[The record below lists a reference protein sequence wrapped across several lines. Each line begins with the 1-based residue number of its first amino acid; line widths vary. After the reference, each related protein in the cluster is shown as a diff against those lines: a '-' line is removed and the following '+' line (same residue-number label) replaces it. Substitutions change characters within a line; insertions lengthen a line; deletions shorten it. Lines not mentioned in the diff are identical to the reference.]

1 MIGRTAQIWLVAAAL
16 LMLGAFVAGLGALGA
31 AIVLAL
37 VYYAF
42 CLMRPAAGLA
52 WSFVALPFTIPLFQ
66 ISRITVQPFE
76 LFVWPACGI
85 ALIST
90 LHHTTVATPLSR
102 RRFVP
107 IAAMCAYFMVMA
119 LILWGDRT
127 PLEFRM
133 WGGALVFAWTCYVK
147 ASSEEFQ
154 THLWRA
160 LSTSA
165 VLLCAV
171 AMSQRLFGVP
181 LFSGSEEARDLLQ
194 LLFFGVSHPVRL
206 ANITFQHF
214 NSAGA
219 YLTLIVLVM
228 YAGAITRPLQ
238 RRTLW
243 IGIAAALLALY
254 LTYSRG
260 AALST
265 IIGALTATALTRTN
279 RRTVVLLAVASSVTV
294 ALTLAFA
301 LPAVLATEYTET
313 LSLGVRL
320 LIWGAYLQAWLE
332 SPVIGLGPGNGFAA
346 ARFLSP
352 YGEEYGSH
360 NNFLYIAAD
369 FGMLGLV
376 ALTVGLGAVIVQTL
390 RLEPHARRSQPLM
403 VGATAALAALFV
415 HSFFDHT
422 LTVFAYRVGLLGLLA
437 AGLGW
442 AARMP
447 PSAATSQRPSDL
459 S

>member
-1 MIGRTAQIWLVAAAL
+1 MLGRTAQTWLVVAAL
-16 LMLGAFVAGLGALGA
+16 VLLGAFVAGLGALGA

-37 VYYAF
+37 AYYVF
-42 CLMRPAAGLA
+42 CLARPDAGLA
-52 WSFVALPFTIPLFQ
+52 WSFLALPATIPLFQ
-66 ISRITVQPFE
+66 VSRITFQPFE
-76 LFVWPACGI
+76 LFVWPACLI
-85 ALIST
+85 ALISSMHRSAGAPR
-90 LHHTTVATPLSR
+90 LDQ

-107 IAAMCAYFMVMA
+107 LLAMCSYFMVAA

-127 PLEFRM
+127 LLEFRM
-133 WGGALVFAWTCYVK
+133 WGGALVFAWSCFLK
-147 ASSEEFQ
+147 AGSEEFQ

-160 LSTSA
+160 LATSA
-165 VLLCAV
+165 VLLFSV
-171 AMSQRLFGVP
+171 ALSQRLFGVP
-181 LFSGSEEARDLLQ
+181 LFSGAEEARDLLQ
-194 LLFFGVSHPVRL
+194 LLLFGVAHPVRL

-219 YLTLIVLVM
+219 YLTLVVLVL
-228 YAGAITRPLQ
+228 YSGTIGRSSN

-243 IGIAAALLALY
+243 VGIAAALLALY

-265 IIGALTATALTRTN
+265 LSGALIATALTRTN
-279 RRTVVLLAVASSVTV
+279 RRAVVALSVATAVGV

-301 LPAVLATEYTET
+301 LPAILATEYTET
-313 LSLGVRL
+313 LSFGVRL

-332 SPVIGLGPGNGFAA
+332 SPIIGLGPGNGFAA

-369 FGMLGLV
+369 FGVLGLL
-376 ALTVGLGAVIVQTL
+376 ALTSGLGGVILRTL
-390 RLEPHARRSQPLM
+390 KLGPSDRRTQPVM
-403 VGATAALAALFV
+403 VGATAALVALFV

-422 LTVFAYRVGLLGLLA
+422 LTVFAYRVALLGLVA
-437 AGLGW
+437 VGLGW
-442 AARMP
+442 TPREAAMTA
-447 PSAATSQRPSDL
+447 SSHRPSDL